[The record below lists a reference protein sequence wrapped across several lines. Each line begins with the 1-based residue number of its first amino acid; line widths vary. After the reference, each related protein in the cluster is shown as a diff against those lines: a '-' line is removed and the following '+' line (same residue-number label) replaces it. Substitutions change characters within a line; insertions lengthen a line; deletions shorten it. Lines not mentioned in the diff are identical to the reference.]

1 MRASGKLSKQNL
13 RVNQNNAATKKNYKT
28 RNTKAQA
35 SAFCGA
41 AKLLLRNL
49 LRAFPSVAI
58 TVMFPQTT
66 ETSSKL
72 NEREAATVAPQKPHA
87 DGPHDAIRQMSRLKH
102 THAFGTAGSK
112 TRPRSRTLNTKKPA
126 TKRPHSCRVLVL
138 ELTSVSE
145 MLSRKC
151 RGTARKCASR
161 NRSRNWRKPLQ
172 SYVQCCAHKPA
183 VLGSDKKKKKR
194 SRQRR
199 REDDCC
205 ASDLA
210 AKKREEYFTRARIKA
225 RAQLSERNRA
235 RLAMYAGCSHRR
247 RQCETGRVRLP
258 TARAR

>member
-1 MRASGKLSKQNL
+1 
-13 RVNQNNAATKKNYKT
+13 
-28 RNTKAQA
+28 
-35 SAFCGA
+35 
-41 AKLLLRNL
+41 
-49 LRAFPSVAI
+49 
-58 TVMFPQTT
+58 MFPQTT

-87 DGPHDAIRQMSRLKH
+87 DGSHDAIRQMSRLKH

-126 TKRPHSCRVLVL
+126 TKRPHSFRVLVL

-145 MLSRKC
+145 IPEQ
-151 RGTARKCASR
+151 RGSVHRGIAVETGANHTCSVARINQRCSA
-161 NRSRNWRKPLQ
+161 PT
-172 SYVQCCAHKPA
+172 
-183 VLGSDKKKKKR
+183 KKKKR